1 MQELQNGTTLQE
13 GKYRIEK
20 MLGQGGFGITYKAV
34 MKGSVTGSL
43 GGMTV
48 NIPVVLKEFFMDSV
62 CLRVDGT
69 RVSVPSTG
77 SKEQTD
83 RYRQKFI
90 KEANN
95 IASLSHPNIVQV
107 MDVFEENGTVY
118 YVMEYLEGGSLRQM
132 MDKGALPEAQALEY
146 IRQIGSAL
154 QYMHEEKHLCHL
166 DVKPGNIMLTAD
178 GQAKLIDFGISKGYD
193 KYGNETS
200 STPVGLSPGYAPLE
214 QYQNALQDFSPV
226 TDIYSLGAT
235 LLALLTGETPP
246 EAAVVVNEDGIGECP
261 SYVSPAVWQAIN
273 DAMEPKKK
281 HRPQSMAKFLEM
293 LDVQI
298 DHERTVPTDGSGK
311 EETKVVVEQQ
321 VAEETQVV
329 NTPLTA
335 PVEIVHVGNVSFK
348 MIRVEGGTFTMGAT
362 SEQGWWSRFSDE
374 KPTHN
379 VTLSTYYI
387 GETEVTQELWE
398 EVMGSNPSKFKGS
411 RHPVEMVSW
420 EECQKFIRRLNQR
433 TGLNFRLPTEAEWEY
448 AARGGRKSRGY
459 KYSGSSNPD
468 DVAWYEENIGNTTL
482 PVAQKHANELGLYD
496 MSGNV
501 WEWCQDW
508 YGSYSSSSQTNPT
521 GPSSG
526 STRVFRGGSWIDR
539 AGCCRISFRD
549 CNSSSSRRGS
559 LGLRLAVACQEP
571 GT

>member
-1 MQELQNGTTLQE
+1 MQELQNGTTLQG

-132 MDKGALPEAQALEY
+132 MDKGALPEVQALEY
-146 IRQIGSAL
+146 VRQIGSAL

-226 TDIYSLGAT
+226 TDVYSLGAT

-246 EAAVVVNEDGIGECP
+246 EAAVVNEDGLGDRP
-261 SYVSPAVWQAIN
+261 SRISSHIWQAIES
-273 DAMEPKKK
+273 AMHPKRKD
-281 HRPQSMAKFLEM
+281 RPQYMKAFLEM
-293 LDVQI
+293 LEEKETD
-298 DHERTVPTDGSGK
+298 DEKTVPTNGYSK
-311 EETKVVVEQQ
+311 EEKRGDAPVVSPVERTPPVQPPKRKEFLRYIIMALVIGIVALGLGVHELVKSNNLTPKPSKWKETSQFSEGLAWVKDTNDKYGFIDKTGLVVIPCQWNSAAIFQEGLAWVKDTNDKYGFIDKTGKIVIPCKWNEAGYFHEGLAYIQDANGKYGFIDKTGKVISPCKWKHAENFHEGLACVEDANGKYGFIDKTGKVVIPCNWKDADNNDIYGGLIQ
-321 VAEETQVV
+321 VQDA
-329 NTPLTA
+329 N
-335 PVEIVHVGNVSFK
+335 G
-348 MIRVEGGTFTMGAT
+348 RWG
-362 SEQGWWSRFSDE
+362 
-374 KPTHN
+374 
-379 VTLSTYYI
+379 YI
-387 GETEVTQELWE
+387 
-398 EVMGSNPSKFKGS
+398 N
-411 RHPVEMVSW
+411 
-420 EECQKFIRRLNQR
+420 
-433 TGLNFRLPTEAEWEY
+433 
-448 AARGGRKSRGY
+448 
-459 KYSGSSNPD
+459 
-468 DVAWYEENIGNTTL
+468 
-482 PVAQKHANELGLYD
+482 
-496 MSGNV
+496 
-501 WEWCQDW
+501 
-508 YGSYSSSSQTNPT
+508 
-521 GPSSG
+521 
-526 STRVFRGGSWIDR
+526 R
-539 AGCCRISFRD
+539 AGEVIVPCK
-549 CNSSSSRRGS
+549 S
-559 LGLRLAVACQEP
+559 LNKKY
-571 GT
+571 

>member
-1 MQELQNGTTLQE
+1 MQELQNGTTLQG

-48 NIPVVLKEFFMDSV
+48 NIPVVVKEFFMDSV
-62 CLRVDGT
+62 CLRVGST

-132 MDKGALPEAQALEY
+132 MDKGALPEVQALEY

-235 LLALLTGETPP
+235 LLALLTGEIPP

-273 DAMEPKKK
+273 DAMEPRKK
-281 HRPQSMAKFLEM
+281 HRPQSIAKFLEM

-298 DHERTVPTDGSGK
+298 DLERTIFIDNTGK
-311 EETKVVVEQQ
+311 EDTRVVVEQQ
-321 VAEETQVV
+321 VAEETQVA

-335 PVEIVHVGNVSFK
+335 PIETIYVGNLSFK
-348 MIRVEGGTFTMGAT
+348 MIRVEGGTFMMGAT
-362 SEQGWWSRFSDE
+362 SEQGSDAYRDE
-374 KPTHN
+374 RPIHQ
-379 VTLSTYYI
+379 VSLSSYYL
-387 GETEVTQELWE
+387 GKTQVTQELWQ
-398 EVMGSNPSKFKGS
+398 EVMGKNPSFFKGN
-411 RHPVEMVSW
+411 HLPVEEVSW
-420 EECQKFIRRLNQR
+420 EDCQEFICRLNQR
-433 TGLNFRLPTEAEWEY
+433 TGKNFRLPTEAEWEY
-448 AARGGRKSRGY
+448 AARGGQKSKGY
-459 KYSGSSNPD
+459 KFAGSNNID
-468 DVAWYEENIGNTTL
+468 DVAWYDDNCEGRTREVGL
-482 PVAQKHANELGLYD
+482 KCANELGLYD

-501 WEWCQDW
+501 YEYCQDL
-508 YGSYSSSSQTNPT
+508 YDDYSSSVQTNPC
-521 GPSSG
+521 GSSYG
-526 STRVFRGGSWIDR
+526 YDNVRRGGSWYNYET
-539 AGCCRISFRD
+539 CCRVSCRSF
-549 CNSSSSRRGS
+549 CKKTNTQHNT
-559 LGLRLAVACQEP
+559 GLRLALSIPE
-571 GT
+571 